1 MKAQDAVESWGHGRS
16 LSALPLLSKPRPN
29 GSRALAQAVESVQSW
44 LEERGIPVQAHRFRL
59 RPYHMELL
67 GLWLALTGIL
77 LPVAALGHWGW
88 AGLALALLAVGMP
101 LLEVRFLQPTVT
113 ALIRRPAR
121 NLVVRFAAP
130 QPRREA
136 IFCAHLDSKTE
147 LLDHAQREVLLRLG
161 TPAMGL
167 ALVGGMLM
175 VAEGLLPEGAA
186 QLAIHWLAVLVTLP
200 AAAYGVGMGAN
211 LTGGRLSRNPSTGA
225 VDNGAAVAVLLALAQ
240 RLHRGDV
247 SPEHTS
253 VTLLFTVG
261 EEAQMQGALSY
272 VRDRKAWPLP
282 TCAVNLE
289 VVGQN
294 GGYLLWEQDGTAMQ
308 RMAAD
313 PELNRALAA
322 AVQRVA
328 GEQPTRVARMSSDAL
343 AFLRQGIP
351 AATLGSFDAELGG
364 RGFHSALDNPCR
376 IDPERLAETVDVLGR
391 FLLDLDSM
399 TQGDHIIGAD
409 NHIPT

>member
-1 MKAQDAVESWGHGRS
+1 MKAQDAAQI
-16 LSALPLLSKPRPN
+16 LTALPLLSTPRPN
-29 GSRALAQAVESVQSW
+29 GSRALAQTVESVQSW
-44 LEERGIPVQAHRFRL
+44 LEGQGIPVQAHRFTL
-59 RPYHMELL
+59 RPYLMELL
-67 GLWLALTGIL
+67 GLWLALTGVL

-88 AGLALALLAVGMP
+88 AGLALALSAVAIP
-101 LLEVRFLQPTVT
+101 LLEVRFLQPTFT
-113 ALIRRPAR
+113 ALIQQPAR
-121 NLVVRFAAP
+121 NLVVHFAAP
-130 QPRREA
+130 LPRREV

-161 TPAMGL
+161 MPAMGL
-167 ALVGGMLM
+167 ALAGGMLM

-186 QLAIHWLAVLVTLP
+186 RLTIHWLAVLTTLP

-211 LTGGRLSRNPSTGA
+211 LAGGRLSQNPSTGA
-225 VDNGAAVAVLLALAQ
+225 VDNGAAVAVLLTLAR

-247 SPEHTS
+247 SPDRTS

-282 TCAVNLE
+282 TCAANLE

-294 GGYLLWEQDGTAMQ
+294 GGYLLWERDGTAMQ
-308 RMAAD
+308 KMAAD
-313 PELNRALAA
+313 PDLNRALAA
-322 AVQRVA
+322 AVQAVA
-328 GEQPTRVARMSSDAL
+328 GEQPARAPRISSDAL

-364 RGFHSALDNPCR
+364 RGFHSALDNPGR
-376 IDPERLAETVDVLGR
+376 IDAQRLAETVVVLGR
-391 FLLDLDSM
+391 FLLDRDSV
-399 TQGDHIIGAD
+399 TEGDHTIGAG
-409 NHIPT
+409 

>member
-1 MKAQDAVESWGHGRS
+1 MKPQDAAEIFAHGRI
-16 LSALPLLSKPRPN
+16 LSALPLLSTPRPN
-29 GSRALAQAVESVQSW
+29 GSRALAQTVESVQSW
-44 LEERGIPVQAHRFRL
+44 LEGQGIPVQAHRFTL
-59 RPYHMELL
+59 RPYLMELL
-67 GLWLALTGIL
+67 GLWLALTGVL
-77 LPVAALGHWGW
+77 LPVSALDHWGW
-88 AGLALALLAVGMP
+88 VGLALALLAVAVP
-101 LLEVRFLQPTVT
+101 LLEVRFLRPTLT
-113 ALIRRPAR
+113 ALIQRPAR
-121 NLVVRFAAP
+121 NLVVHFAAP
-130 QPRREA
+130 QPRREV

-147 LLDHAQREVLLRLG
+147 LLDHTQREVLLRLG

-167 ALVGGMLM
+167 ALGGGMLM
-175 VAEGLLPEGAA
+175 VADGLLPEGVAR
-186 QLAIHWLAVLVTLP
+186 LTIHWLAVLATLP

-211 LTGGRLSRNPSTGA
+211 LAGGRLSRNPSPGA
-225 VDNGAAVAVLLALAQ
+225 VDNGAAVIVLLALVQ

-247 SPEHTS
+247 TPRHTS
-253 VTLLFTVG
+253 VTLLLTVG

-308 RMAAD
+308 QMAAD

-322 AVQRVA
+322 AVQAVA
-328 GEQPTRVARMSSDAL
+328 GEQPTRVPRISSDAL

-351 AATLGSFDAELGG
+351 AASLGSFDAELGG
-364 RGFHSALDNPCR
+364 RGFHSALDNPDR

-391 FLLDLDSM
+391 FLLDLDSV
-399 TQGDHIIGAD
+399 TEGDHTTGAG
-409 NHIPT
+409 